1 MLVKSIAA
9 LAALSFAASVAAE
22 PVFFKPTM
30 VKTSARSLFGIVRR
44 DENPG
49 YQPEQAMC
57 NNGNTCAEACGGGYE
72 TCSSGDGEVHC
83 FNPTAGE
90 RCCPNKSGSSCE
102 ADYYCTADTKGETW
116 CCPDGMDLAA
126 CAEAYDVE
134 GELVSQTP
142 PPATST
148 AVPTTATTATPEPI
162 TTTAAASS
170 TSTEEEEEEETS
182 TEEAES
188 STANSSFAPS
198 STYVRPNSTAVT
210 TVQTPQPTETEV
222 QEAGAGVTGP
232 AAALVLL
239 AAGFA
244 ALL

>member
-9 LAALSFAASVAAE
+9 LAALSFAANVAAE
-22 PVFFKPTM
+22 PVFFKPAM
-30 VKTSARSLFGIVRR
+30 SARSLFGVVRR

-72 TCSSGDGEVHC
+72 TCSSSDDEVHC
-83 FNPTAGE
+83 FNPAAGE
-90 RCCPNKSGSSCE
+90 KCCPNKSGSSCE

-148 AVPTTATTATPEPI
+148 SVPTTTATPEPI
-162 TTTAAASS
+162 TTTTAASS

-188 STANSSFAPS
+188 STANSSFVPS
-198 STYVRPNSTAVT
+198 ATYVRPNSTAVT